1 MKPHCWVSVPLFV
14 LYLYKEI
21 LIIKDLLERN
31 RQGPKMQYNSFVPRV
46 TTELKS
52 RGTPRADDGS
62 DVPAS
67 PPAFFSHLYP
77 KGPHPV
83 TPWWGL
89 TWGHPSCA
97 AAQLPSCGGGGLLH
111 FLERQKL
118 LPQAWSGCVL
128 SSPPLSASV
137 GIKTSKQMAQSGD
150 LLIRR
155 SWHRGG
161 TGRAVQP

>member
-1 MKPHCWVSVPLFV
+1 MFV

-31 RQGPKMQYNSFVPRV
+31 RQGPKMQHNSFVPRV

-118 LPQAWSGCVL
+118 LPQSWSGCVL

-150 LLIRR
+150 LLIRQ

-161 TGRAVQP
+161 TGRAAQP